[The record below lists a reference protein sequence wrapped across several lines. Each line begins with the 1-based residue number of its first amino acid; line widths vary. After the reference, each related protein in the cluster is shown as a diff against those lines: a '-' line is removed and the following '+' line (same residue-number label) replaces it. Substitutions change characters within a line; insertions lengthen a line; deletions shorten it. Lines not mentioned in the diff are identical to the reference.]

1 MMSFTRIPTIMYI
14 VNVNEKKFVREM
26 NVNIYC
32 HQENFFGNEMKNK

>member
-14 VNVNEKKFVREM
+14 VNINEKKFVREM
-26 NVNIYC
+26 NVNI

>member
-1 MMSFTRIPTIMYI
+1 MSFTRIPTIMYI

-32 HQENFFGNEMKNK
+32 HQENLFGNEINFK